1 MRSGANKEK
10 NWTDRQIPL
19 CPFTNL
25 PAKYRHPTTLIPFAT
40 KEGYQAIEALL
51 RNRYEWVE
59 PGGWWGV
66 GEGDVVADGMGG
78 VDGLEA
84 GPGIGGWYAGERVDR
99 LSRSE
104 PREGQEQEHGH
115 GQETT
120 PADGQMEEKIGIKR
134 ARESQTATKSKRR
147 R

>member
-1 MRSGANKEK
+1 M
-10 NWTDRQIPL
+10 
-19 CPFTNL
+19 
-25 PAKYRHPTTLIPFAT
+25 
-40 KEGYQAIEALL
+40 
-51 RNRYEWVE
+51 
-59 PGGWWGV
+59 
-66 GEGDVVADGMGG
+66 ADGMGG